1 MTRLGTDPI
10 VVELERLGRPLTKEN
25 WLGLA
30 FSGPVPDN
38 WEQLVDLPEELQ
50 NLRPGE
56 AYRGE
61 TTSTSTEAQQP
72 TR

>member
-1 MTRLGTDPI
+1 MTRLGMDPI

-50 NLRPGE
+50 NLPPGA
-56 AYRGE
+56 AYQRA
-61 TTSTSTEAQQP
+61 TTSTSTTVQ
-72 TR
+72 